1 MEYPQFQAL
10 VTEAYEKYSPD
21 YASFLASLDKRTA
34 GYVTLA
40 NLNNQ
45 MATGGYRLWYL
56 NGYHVGLPY
65 LQKFL
70 NKIIGTVEARDVAKW
85 TTRAVQDLSWNDE
98 KFIGRGRSSY
108 DTRYNKTAPILLKQV
123 EDSLT
128 LV

>member
-45 MATGGYRLWYL
+45 MATGG
-56 NGYHVGLPY
+56 
-65 LQKFL
+65 
-70 NKIIGTVEARDVAKW
+70 
-85 TTRAVQDLSWNDE
+85 
-98 KFIGRGRSSY
+98 
-108 DTRYNKTAPILLKQV
+108 
-123 EDSLT
+123 
-128 LV
+128 